1 MFNIDSSIFMSKL
14 TKFGI
19 HAVPDNRKMKD
30 NVCSFFFPKLYHE
43 LPDLIMNCVCDGNT
57 DSILFALSVPITRTA
72 DIQIIQKLCCNLNAI
87 GAMHTKIQ
95 DNLFASTALIDLS
108 TVNYSS
114 DTEASTY
121 AASAV
126 LKILVE
132 FERNY
137 AAAYQYATT
146 GNIDY
151 LR

>member
-14 TKFGI
+14 TEFSI

-30 NVCSFFFPKLYHE
+30 NVCSFCFPKL
-43 LPDLIMNCVCDGNT
+43 L
-57 DSILFALSVPITRTA
+57 
-72 DIQIIQKLCCNLNAI
+72 
-87 GAMHTKIQ
+87 
-95 DNLFASTALIDLS
+95 
-108 TVNYSS
+108 
-114 DTEASTY
+114 
-121 AASAV
+121 
-126 LKILVE
+126 E